1 VVTLVREERFFET
14 LPEVR
19 EAVADASSAIVYYSY
34 TRGSPASIAAL
45 AELGI
50 PCFSTPARAGR
61 ALQAAVEY
69 AEFLRRADSLAVFA
83 SDRPAPLRWTSPA
96 GPLSEAG
103 ARAYLA
109 PLRIPSPEDRIAR
122 STDEAVAAFHSLG
135 GGAVALKVQSPEL
148 PHKTDVG
155 GVRLGLRTAEEVGAA
170 FDAMLLNVR
179 QARPD
184 ASIEGV
190 LVQQMARDYGLEV
203 FVAARR
209 QPLLG
214 PLVVVGLGGVEVE
227 ATADI
232 TMRLAPV
239 SLTEAYAMI
248 QELRGAAL
256 LRRTRGR
263 PAADV
268 DALADAIVRFS
279 ELAVGLP
286 ANVKN
291 VELNPLLVREA
302 GQGVLMLDAA
312 IELED
317 QGGGSAC

>member
-1 VVTLVREERFFET
+1 
-14 LPEVR
+14 
-19 EAVADASSAIVYYSY
+19 VYYSY

-50 PCFSTPARAGR
+50 PCFSTPARAAR
-61 ALQAAVEY
+61 AMQGAVEF
-69 AEFLRRADSLAVFA
+69 AEFLRRADSMAVFA
-83 SDRPAPLRWTSPA
+83 PDRPSQVRWTSPA

-109 PLRIPSPEDRIAR
+109 PLGIPSPEDRLAR
-122 STDEAVAAFHSLG
+122 SADEAVAAFQALG
-135 GGAVALKVQSPEL
+135 GHSVALKVQSPQL

-155 GVRLGLRTAEEVGAA
+155 GVRLGLRTAAEVGAA
-170 FDAMLLNVR
+170 LDEMLRAVR

-190 LVQQMARDYGLEV
+190 LVQQMAQDSGVEA

-209 QPLLG
+209 QPMLG
-214 PLVVVGLGGVEVE
+214 ALVVVGLGGVEVE
-227 ATADI
+227 AMADI
-232 TMRLAPV
+232 SMRLAPV
-239 SLTEAYAMI
+239 SLAEAHAMI

-256 LRRTRGR
+256 LRGTRGR

-268 DALADAIVRFS
+268 DALADAVVRLS
-279 ELAVGLP
+279 ELAVALP
-286 ANVKN
+286 PDVKN

-302 GQGVLMLDAA
+302 GRGVLMLDAA
-312 IELED
+312 IESGEVP
-317 QGGGSAC
+317 GNAAH